1 MTIYIYTA
9 LKQDGSNELVKGKVE
24 AVDMRSAR
32 QAVRDLGLIATN
44 IVEED
49 AVVTTQKKDTSK
61 AKGKMPKLGLAEQI
75 DFTSTMQILS
85 AAGIPIIE
93 SLMFIETDSAKLRIR
108 QVAAELRRQIMN
120 GGTFAG
126 TVAKYPEQFGQ
137 VYIGLV
143 KAGED
148 SGELEKTLE
157 RLLELLNKQA
167 AIRSKVTGTLMYPVF
182 VILLA
187 GFIIIVMLV
196 FVFPVF
202 KDMFD
207 SMGMQLPWITR
218 TLMSAGLF
226 MKKNWI
232 GIPLAIAL
240 ISFGIN
246 FLFKWKPSRWKIDAL
261 ALKIPI
267 ITDLLQYSNFANFI
281 SVMQVA
287 YDAGVPILEC
297 LTLSNLTLTN
307 HTLETRVVEAT
318 AKVRQGQHLS
328 AALRSTRTMP
338 KMILFMIATGE
349 QSGRLG
355 DMLGQAVSYIDKQ
368 LDAIIDVM
376 TKMIEPIMLV
386 VIGSIVLVLAA
397 ALYLP
402 LFASYMGM

>member
-1 MTIYIYTA
+1 MTIYNYTA
-9 LKQDGSNELVKGKVE
+9 LKEGSNELVKGKVE
-24 AVDMRSAR
+24 ANDMRGAR
-32 QAVRDLGLIATN
+32 QAVRELGLIATD
-44 IVEED
+44 IVEESNY
-49 AVVTTQKKDTSK
+49 AVEQKKKQSK
-61 AKGKMPKLGLAEQI
+61 KATGKMPKLGLAEQI

-93 SLMFIETDSAKLRIR
+93 ALMFIETDSAKLRIR
-108 QVAAELRRQIMN
+108 QVAAELRRNIMN

-126 TVAKYPEQFGQ
+126 TVSKYPEQFGQ

-187 GFIIIVMLV
+187 AFIIIVMLV

-218 TLMSAGLF
+218 MLMSAGLF
-226 MKKNWI
+226 MKKNWL
-232 GIPLAIAL
+232 GIPIAISAICMF
-240 ISFGIN
+240 IS

-267 ITDLLQYSNFANFI
+267 ISDLLQFSNFANFI

-368 LDAIIDVM
+368 LDTIIDVM

-386 VIGSIVLVLAA
+386 VIGTIVLVLAA
-397 ALYLP
+397 ALYVP

>member
-1 MTIYIYTA
+1 MAIFNYTA
-9 LKQDGSNELVKGKVE
+9 LKDGTNEIVKGKVE
-24 AVDMRSAR
+24 AEDLRDAR
-32 QAVRDLGLIATN
+32 AQVRALGFMPTN
-44 IVEED
+44 IVEEQ
-49 AVVTTQKKDTSK
+49 AAKKETSK
-61 AKGKMPKLGLAEQI
+61 KPTGKMPKLGLAEQI
-75 DFTSTMQILS
+75 DFTSTLQILA

-93 SLMFIETDSAKLRIR
+93 SLLFIENDAAKLKIR
-108 QVAAELRRQIMN
+108 QAATELRRQIMN

-137 VYIGLV
+137 VYIGLC

-148 SGELEKTLE
+148 SGELEKTLD
-157 RLLELLNKQA
+157 RLLELLTKQA
-167 AIRSKVTGTLMYPVF
+167 AIRSKVMGTLMYPIF
-182 VILLA
+182 VIVLA
-187 GFIIIVMLV
+187 AFIVVVMLV

-202 KDMFD
+202 KEMFD

-218 TLMSAGLF
+218 VLMEMGLWL
-226 MKKNWI
+226 KKNWYT
-232 GIPLAIAL
+232 IPLGVFAIV
-240 ISFGIN
+240 F
-246 FLFKWKPSRWKIDAL
+246 FLDFIFRWKPSRWKIDEFV
-261 ALKIPI
+261 LKIPVL
-267 ITDLLQYSNFANFI
+267 TDLIQYSNFANFI

-297 LTLSNLTLTN
+297 LFLSNLTLTN
-307 HTLETRVVEAT
+307 HTLETRVEEAT
-318 AKVRQGQHLS
+318 EKVQQGQHLS

-368 LDAIIDVM
+368 LDTIIDIM
-376 TKMIEPIMLV
+376 TKMIEPIMLIV
-386 VIGSIVLVLAA
+386 VGSIVLVLAA

>member
-1 MTIYIYTA
+1 MAIFNYTA
-9 LKQDGSNELVKGKVE
+9 IKEGSNEIVKGKVE
-24 AVDMRSAR
+24 AEDLREAR
-32 QAVRDLGLIATN
+32 AQVRALGFTPTN
-44 IVEED
+44 LVEEQS
-49 AVVTTQKKDTSK
+49 AKKDSGK
-61 AKGKMPKLGLAEQI
+61 KGPGKMPKLGLAEQI
-75 DFTSTMQILS
+75 DFTSTLQILA

-93 SLMFIETDSAKLRIR
+93 SLLFIENDAAKLRIR
-108 QVAAELRRQIMN
+108 QAATELRRQIMN

-137 VYIGLV
+137 VYIGLC

-148 SGELEKTLE
+148 SGELEKTLD
-157 RLLELLNKQA
+157 RLLELLTKQA
-167 AIRSKVTGTLMYPVF
+167 AIRSKVMGTLMYPIF
-182 VILLA
+182 VVVLA
-187 GFIIIVMLV
+187 AFIVVVMLV

-202 KDMFD
+202 KEMFD

-218 TLMSAGLF
+218 VLMEMGIWL
-226 MKKNWI
+226 KKNWYTIPI
-232 GIPLAIAL
+232 GVVAIIAF
-240 ISFGIN
+240 ID
-246 FLFKWKPSRWKIDAL
+246 FLFRWKPSRWRIDEIV
-261 ALKIPI
+261 LKIPVL
-267 ITDLLQYSNFANFI
+267 TDLIQYSNFANFI

-297 LTLSNLTLTN
+297 LFLSNLTLTN
-307 HTLETRVVEAT
+307 HTLETRVEEAT
-318 AKVRQGQHLS
+318 EKVQQGQHLS

-368 LDAIIDVM
+368 LDTIIDIM
-376 TKMIEPIMLV
+376 TKMIEPIMLI
-386 VIGSIVLVLAA
+386 VIGAIVLILAS

>member
-1 MTIYIYTA
+1 MTIYNYTA
-9 LKQDGSNELVKGKVE
+9 IKDGSNEIVKGKVE
-24 AVDMRSAR
+24 ADDLREAR
-32 QAVRDLGLIATN
+32 AQVRALGFTPTNLVEEQAVN
-44 IVEED
+44 N
-49 AVVTTQKKDTSK
+49 KKDTGK
-61 AKGKMPKLGLAEQI
+61 KPIGKMPKLGLSEQI
-75 DFTSTMQILS
+75 DFTSTLQILA

-93 SLMFIETDSAKLRIR
+93 SLLFIENDAAKLKIR
-108 QVAAELRRQIMN
+108 QAATELRRQIMN

-137 VYIGLV
+137 VYIGLC

-148 SGELEKTLE
+148 SGELEKTLD
-157 RLLELLNKQA
+157 RLLELLSKQA
-167 AIRSKVTGTLMYPVF
+167 AIRSKVMGTLMYPIF
-182 VILLA
+182 VIVLA
-187 GFIIIVMLV
+187 AFIVVVMLV

-202 KDMFD
+202 KEMFD

-218 TLMSAGLF
+218 VLMDMGLWL
-226 MKKNWI
+226 KKNWYTIPI
-232 GIPLAIAL
+232 GVVAIISL
-240 ISFGIN
+240 ID
-246 FLFKWKPSRWKIDAL
+246 FLFRWKPSRWRIDEFV
-261 ALKIPI
+261 LKVPI
-267 ITDLLQYSNFANFI
+267 LTDLIQYSNFANFI

-297 LTLSNLTLTN
+297 LFLSNLTLTN
-307 HTLETRVVEAT
+307 HTLETRVEEAT
-318 AKVRQGQHLS
+318 EKVQQGQHLS

-368 LDAIIDVM
+368 LDTIIDIM
-376 TKMIEPIMLV
+376 TKMIEPIMLIV
-386 VIGSIVLVLAA
+386 VGSIVLVLAA

>member
-1 MTIYIYTA
+1 MAIFNYTA
-9 LKQDGSNELVKGKVE
+9 IKEGSNEIVKGKVE
-24 AVDMRSAR
+24 AEDLRDAR
-32 QAVRDLGLIATN
+32 AQVRALGFTPTN
-44 IVEED
+44 IVEEQN
-49 AVVTTQKKDTSK
+49 AKKEEK
-61 AKGKMPKLGLAEQI
+61 KKGPGKMPKLGLAEQI
-75 DFTSTMQILS
+75 DFTSTLQILA

-93 SLMFIETDSAKLRIR
+93 SLLFIENDAAKLKIR
-108 QVAAELRRQIMN
+108 QAATELRRQIMN

-137 VYIGLV
+137 VYIGLC

-148 SGELEKTLE
+148 SGELEKTLD
-157 RLLELLNKQA
+157 RLLELLTKQA
-167 AIRSKVTGTLMYPVF
+167 AIRSKVMGTLMYPIF
-182 VILLA
+182 VVVLA
-187 GFIIIVMLV
+187 AFIVVVMLV

-202 KDMFD
+202 KEMFD

-218 TLMSAGLF
+218 VLMEMGLWL
-226 MKKNWI
+226 KKNWYTIPI
-232 GIPLAIAL
+232 GVVAIIATVD
-240 ISFGIN
+240 
-246 FLFKWKPSRWKIDAL
+246 FLFRWKPSRWKIDEFV
-261 ALKIPI
+261 LKVPVL
-267 ITDLLQYSNFANFI
+267 TDLIQYSNFANFI

-297 LTLSNLTLTN
+297 LFLSNLTLTN
-307 HTLETRVVEAT
+307 HTLESRVEEAT
-318 AKVRQGQHLS
+318 EKVQQGQHLS

-368 LDAIIDVM
+368 LDTIIDIM
-376 TKMIEPIMLV
+376 TKMIEPIMLI
-386 VIGSIVLVLAA
+386 VIGAIVLVLAS